1 MRLEDYIALNY
12 GNSPFWFEEE
22 CNLPYHK
29 ERINDVI
36 ANKEYLRGNHA
47 VLNREDGVYKGKEMV
62 TRKIIIQYAKT
73 IIRFHDEYLLGKPV
87 TFTGDDD
94 KELAEF
100 NNIYK
105 FGRYNSTDWTILD
118 RVNKFGDAYEVVF
131 YDNAKGVIKSK
142 ILDSADCY
150 PVYTDLGEYI
160 AFIEHWT
167 DSVSKV
173 EYYNVYT
180 PNMVERWTNEGGTLH
195 TYATDVNVVGLPIHY
210 HNENDVDYNF
220 GKSLLNDLKPLLD
233 EEEDMMSKFG
243 DAIFVQSLNPLNVS
257 IGQRIDS
264 SIPSDACGF
273 VLNLEGGGDFKVVST
288 QLDYNSIKNYINF
301 VHIALNEVACIP
313 AVLSNTEVA
322 NISEMS
328 MKMLFQLANVMASN
342 NEKWLNKGF
351 QERFDRWRTI
361 LRLKNGTDYTS
372 YVGVSFNKDMP
383 LAESERVGNVKTL
396 VDLGIMSKKD
406 GAIKSGLVNEP
417 EKVKED

>member
-1 MRLEDYIALNY
+1 
-12 GNSPFWFEEE
+12 
-22 CNLPYHK
+22 
-29 ERINDVI
+29 
-36 ANKEYLRGNHA
+36 
-47 VLNREDGVYKGKEMV
+47 
-62 TRKIIIQYAKT
+62 
-73 IIRFHDEYLLGKPV
+73 
-87 TFTGDDD
+87 
-94 KELAEF
+94 
-100 NNIYK
+100 
-105 FGRYNSTDWTILD
+105 
-118 RVNKFGDAYEVVF
+118 
-131 YDNAKGVIKSK
+131 
-142 ILDSADCY
+142 
-150 PVYTDLGEYI
+150 
-160 AFIEHWT
+160 
-167 DSVSKV
+167 
-173 EYYNVYT
+173 
-180 PNMVERWTNEGGTLH
+180 MVERWTNEGGTLH

-233 EEEDMMSKFG
+233 EEEDMMSKLG